1 MFRPNTT
8 VRFYVIPVLI
18 LAAMVMV
25 SCGAGADEK
34 TLLDKYFRASKMQD
48 NLTLANIAT
57 VAFDPKIDGQ
67 MQSFSVISSSEE
79 QVTALEL
86 KADGETL
93 RKAQA
98 EEKDLAKKM
107 KEYQDAN
114 EAAVDRIVKAEQKNQ
129 TLKGKDAEIQKEW
142 SRFREETSAF
152 AKKLSAL
159 KQKANLHRPIVE
171 ISAQDQSNPIDV
183 TAYDCD
189 LVTKDVTIEGRVKPE
204 TGDIVTKK
212 FMLTLKRATVKAVN
226 GKDMVGRWVIT
237 DLKDVGK

>member
-1 MFRPNTT
+1 MSRPNTT
-8 VRFYVIPVLI
+8 VRFFVIPVVI
-18 LAAMVMV
+18 LAAMVMA

-34 TLLDKYFRASKMQD
+34 TLLDKYFRASKMRD

-67 MQSFSVISSSEE
+67 MQSFSVLTSSEE
-79 QVTALEL
+79 KVTPLEL

-98 EEKDLAKKM
+98 EEKNQAKKM

-142 SRFREETSAF
+142 SKFREETTAF
-152 AKKLSAL
+152 AKRLSAL
-159 KQKANLHRPIVE
+159 KKKANQDRPIVE

-204 TGDIVTKK
+204 TGDAVTKK
-212 FMLTLKRATVKAVN
+212 FALTLKRATVKAVN

-237 DLKDVGK
+237 ELKEIGK